1 MASTGLTTLTS
12 TSDSSSFGPGSAVFI
27 NPAGTTPLTGYTHIF
42 MNGANW
48 DIDPTYGVVIAYS
61 LTQC

>member
-1 MASTGLTTLTS
+1 L
-12 TSDSSSFGPGSAVFI
+12 
-27 NPAGTTPLTGYTHIF
+27 LTGYTHIF

-48 DIDPTYGVVIAYS
+48 DIDPVNGVVIAYS